1 MRTVEGIEQNINID
15 LFGHV
20 ESIRFKDS
28 KLILFSFIDDIR
40 GELLCAA
47 YKDECI
53 LYYQIEMNKRYH
65 LQVNLKGFMKEA
77 ENGETYLNNGLYVK
91 KVYVE
96 KE

>member
-1 MRTVEGIEQNINID
+1 MEDIEQNVSID
-15 LFGHV
+15 LFGNV
-20 ESIRFKDS
+20 KSIRFKDS
-28 KLILFSFIDDIR
+28 KLILFSFIDEIR

-47 YKDECI
+47 YKDESI
-53 LYYQIEMNKRYH
+53 LYYHIEREKRYH

-77 ENGETYLNNGLYVK
+77 GNGARYLNNGLYVK

>member
-1 MRTVEGIEQNINID
+1 MRTVEGIEQNVSID
-15 LFGHV
+15 LIGHV
-20 ESIRFKDS
+20 KSIRFKDN
-28 KLILFSFIDDIR
+28 KLILFSFMDDIR

-47 YKDECI
+47 YKDESI
-53 LYYQIEMNKRYH
+53 LYYHIERDKRYH

>member
-1 MRTVEGIEQNINID
+1 MEDIEQNVSID

-28 KLILFSFIDDIR
+28 KLILFSFIDDMR

-47 YKDECI
+47 YKDESI
-53 LYYQIEMNKRYH
+53 LYYHIERDKRYH

-77 ENGETYLNNGLYVK
+77 ENGEMYLNNGLYVK

>member
-1 MRTVEGIEQNINID
+1 MEGIEQNVSID

-28 KLILFSFIDDIR
+28 KLILFSFIDDMR

-47 YKDECI
+47 YKDESI
-53 LYYQIEMNKRYH
+53 LYYQIERNKRYH
-65 LQVNLKGFMKEA
+65 LQVNLKGFVKEA
-77 ENGETYLNNGLYVK
+77 ENGEKYLNNGLYVK
-91 KVYVE
+91 KVYIE

>member
-1 MRTVEGIEQNINID
+1 MEDIEKNVSID
-15 LFGHV
+15 LFGCV

-28 KLILFSFIDDIR
+28 KLILFSFMDDIR

-47 YKDECI
+47 YKDESI
-53 LYYQIEMNKRYH
+53 LYYHIERDKRYH
-65 LQVNLKGFMKEA
+65 LQVNLKGFVKET
-77 ENGETYLNNGLYVK
+77 ENGESYLNNGLYVK

>member
-1 MRTVEGIEQNINID
+1 MEDIEQNVSID

-20 ESIRFKDS
+20 ESIRFKDN
-28 KLILFSFIDDIR
+28 KMILFSFIDDMR
-40 GELLCAA
+40 GELLCIAR
-47 YKDECI
+47 KNESI
-53 LYYQIEMNKRYH
+53 LYYHIERDKRYH

-91 KVYVE
+91 KVYLE

>member
-1 MRTVEGIEQNINID
+1 MEDIEQNISID

-47 YKDECI
+47 YKDESI
-53 LYYQIEMNKRYH
+53 LYYHIERETRYH

>member
-1 MRTVEGIEQNINID
+1 MEDIRGNVSVD
-15 LFGHV
+15 LFGYV

-47 YKDECI
+47 YKDESI
-53 LYYQIEMNKRYH
+53 LYYHIERDKRYH
-65 LQVNLKGFMKEA
+65 LQVNLKGFMKLA
-77 ENGETYLNNGLYVK
+77 ENGEMYLNNGLYVK

>member
-1 MRTVEGIEQNINID
+1 MEDIEQNVNIY
-15 LFGHV
+15 LFGRV

-47 YKDECI
+47 YKDESI
-53 LYYQIEMNKRYH
+53 LYYYIEMNKRYH

>member
-1 MRTVEGIEQNINID
+1 MEDIEQNVSID
-15 LFGHV
+15 LFGRV

-47 YKDECI
+47 YKDESI
-53 LYYQIEMNKRYH
+53 LYYHIEREKRYH

>member
-1 MRTVEGIEQNINID
+1 MEGIEQNVSID

-20 ESIRFKDS
+20 ERIRFKDS
-28 KLILFSFIDDIR
+28 KLILFSFIDDRR

-47 YKDECI
+47 YKDESI
-53 LYYQIEMNKRYH
+53 LYYHIERDKRYH

>member
-1 MRTVEGIEQNINID
+1 MEGIEQNVSID
-15 LFGHV
+15 LIGHV
-20 ESIRFKDS
+20 KSIRFKDN
-28 KLILFSFIDDIR
+28 KLILFSFMDDIR

-47 YKDECI
+47 YKDESI
-53 LYYQIEMNKRYH
+53 LYYHIERDKRYH

>member
-1 MRTVEGIEQNINID
+1 MEDIEKNVSID
-15 LFGHV
+15 LFGYV

-28 KLILFSFIDDIR
+28 KLILFSFMDDIR

-47 YKDECI
+47 NKDESI
-53 LYYQIEMNKRYH
+53 LYYHIERDKRYH
-65 LQVNLKGFMKEA
+65 LQVNLKGFVKEA
-77 ENGETYLNNGLYVK
+77 ENGESYLNNGLYVK